1 MEIVK
6 FHNERNKVTDE
17 NNIEITVNT
26 LWQLKNNAEIIV
38 IVEIFYRNMY
48 HTTYL
53 RETLIY
59 EINTSVYV

>member
-6 FHNERNKVTDE
+6 FHNERDKVTV
-17 NNIEITVNT
+17 EITVNT
-26 LWQLKNNAEIIV
+26 LWQLKNNAEIIA